1 MWKTFLQKNL
11 KKLLK
16 QQTLICY
23 FCWFLYFRNQLLLS
37 VVKIVDYVIRS
48 RSESFCA
55 APRDWRPRQSRGRQ
69 LGEAQED
76 LLLWTIYEYTIL
88 SSSGSSKLI
97 FWDRVIWSRRW
108 SVEHRVLFNKKYER
122 SKFRQAHY
130 VHWAKWKDWSIILSM
145 TLLKTC
151 VQQTNLIN
159 EQYHAISFCWN

>member
-1 MWKTFLQKNL
+1 MWNTFLQKNL

-16 QQTLICY
+16 QQTQICY
-23 FCWFLYFRNQLLLS
+23 FCWFFYFRNQLLLS

-76 LLLWTIYEYTIL
+76 LLLLTIYEYTII
-88 SSSGSSKLI
+88 SPI
-97 FWDRVIWSRRW
+97 NDHFDFWDRVSSREICW
-108 SVEHRVLFNKKYER
+108 ILIDWNNKKYEW

-145 TLLKTC
+145 TLLKSC

-159 EQYHAISFCWN
+159 EQYHAISFCGN